1 MAETPVY
8 LHGLPGGAEELA
20 LAGVTMAVA
29 PRAGGLEA
37 TAAQIRSMVPG
48 PLHLVGFSLGGA
60 MALRLAPLLNP
71 ARIDLIAP
79 GAPLHLGDFLPRM
92 AGAPVFRA
100 ARYPVLLRTL
110 TAAQALGFRTLPD
123 RALDMLFAGAAE
135 GDRALLADPA
145 RRALLLAAIR
155 GSLAARRAAYLAEV
169 TDYVRRWKVRLPERV
184 PLTIWQGEADTWV
197 PPEMARA
204 LCASLPHAR
213 LNLLPGLGHYGALIA
228 ALPRIVAGGPKAGA

>member
-29 PRAGGLEA
+29 PRPGGLEA
-37 TAAQIRSMVPG
+37 TAAQIRAMVPG

-71 ARIDLIAP
+71 ARIDLIASA
-79 GAPLHLGDFLPRM
+79 APLHLGDFLPRM

-100 ARYPVLLRTL
+100 ARHPALLRAL
-110 TAAQALGFRTLPD
+110 TAAQALGFRAVPG
-123 RALDMLFAGAAE
+123 RALQMLFVGAAE
-135 GDRALLADPA
+135 GERVLLADPA
-145 RRALLLAAIR
+145 RRGLLLAGIR
-155 GSLAARRAAYLAEV
+155 GSLGARRAAYLAEV
-169 TDYVRRWKVRLPERV
+169 TDYVRRWEVCVPQTV
-184 PLTIWQGEADTWV
+184 PLTIWQGAADTWV
-197 PPEMARA
+197 PPAMARA
-204 LCASLPHAR
+204 LCHALPHAR

-228 ALPRIVAGGPKAGA
+228 ALPRIVAAGTKAGA